1 MQKKDAKELFK
12 KHREGRATEEE
23 KRLIGDWILFGKFKS
38 ADLTDEELEMELSLL
53 DKKFLQPKII
63 KIRTWPRI
71 AVAVSI
77 TLILAFGSY
86 YLIKQNYGSQIAE
99 NNTTAKLDILPGSNK
114 ATLIL
119 SNGKKIKLEN
129 LNTGIIASEADAT
142 IQQNKN
148 SLIYTENANQ
158 TGSQQLVYNTIE
170 TKKGEQWPSIELPD
184 GTKAFLDAAS
194 SITFPVKFIGNER
207 KVTITGQVYF
217 EVVHNSKKPFMV
229 MVKGQT
235 IEDLGTHFNIN
246 AYEDELFVETTLIEG
261 SVSIAKKEQKV
272 VLKPGQQAVTENGN
286 NNIKVIEANTSK
298 VTAWRNGLFNFDN
311 MPIELAMRQLAR
323 WYNVDVEYPKGVPK
337 IVFSGQMHRNE
348 KASQILDVLSFFKIN
363 FRIEEGKTGKKIMV
377 LP

>member
-170 TKKGEQWPSIELPD
+170 TKK
-184 GTKAFLDAAS
+184 
-194 SITFPVKFIGNER
+194 VN
-207 KVTITGQVYF
+207 
-217 EVVHNSKKPFMV
+217 
-229 MVKGQT
+229 
-235 IEDLGTHFNIN
+235 
-246 AYEDELFVETTLIEG
+246 
-261 SVSIAKKEQKV
+261 
-272 VLKPGQQAVTENGN
+272 NGH
-286 NNIKVIEANTSK
+286 
-298 VTAWRNGLFNFDN
+298 
-311 MPIELAMRQLAR
+311 Q
-323 WYNVDVEYPKGVPK
+323 
-337 IVFSGQMHRNE
+337 
-348 KASQILDVLSFFKIN
+348 
-363 FRIEEGKTGKKIMV
+363 
-377 LP
+377 

>member
-1 MQKKDAKELFK
+1 
-12 KHREGRATEEE
+12 
-23 KRLIGDWILFGKFKS
+23 
-38 ADLTDEELEMELSLL
+38 
-53 DKKFLQPKII
+53 
-63 KIRTWPRI
+63 
-71 AVAVSI
+71 
-77 TLILAFGSY
+77 
-86 YLIKQNYGSQIAE
+86 
-99 NNTTAKLDILPGSNK
+99 
-114 ATLIL
+114 
-119 SNGKKIKLEN
+119 
-129 LNTGIIASEADAT
+129 
-142 IQQNKN
+142 
-148 SLIYTENANQ
+148 
-158 TGSQQLVYNTIE
+158 
-170 TKKGEQWPSIELPD
+170 
-184 GTKAFLDAAS
+184 
-194 SITFPVKFIGNER
+194 VKFIGNER